1 MNPKV
6 LQYFMG
12 QSYTNVTMNAYT
24 NIAFD
29 DVEEDLKWMER
40 LGKHGQRLKRKMMQ
54 KRFVEDVQVCV

>member
-1 MNPKV
+1 
-6 LQYFMG
+6 MG